1 MFTTLYENRDKKI
14 SQLIKLG
21 DCLGRSLRE
30 NVCLFS
36 IDGDNEVV
44 TYITES
50 SKVISGKYS
59 IGKDTVISGI
69 RIQDSSIFEDDTT
82 YQSFINE
89 KVSDFV
95 KSIYEDDYK
104 TADTSF
110 GQVLGL
116 WENRIK
122 FDNVQKKLQEKTKK
136 LDETQKIIESEE
148 FIRFLELQPQI
159 VDFLKKNYA
168 KVSKVPEIRNAVNLS
183 NSISKAFNLPA
194 TNYEDLEK
202 AGHYTLQEGVTSS
215 MYDMICR
222 QELVKKELLESKKE
236 FDTIWASNEA
246 IQKLASSIFESDDKV
261 VEALSEAIKEVPY
274 IALASKNNLYK
285 TFNSCLASVDGLGV
299 SDKDIQK
306 FASKIFEAKK
316 EVREYMIQSLNE
328 KFGVNVLNLQDPPS
342 FKSLV
347 NTQIIIFETLSR
359 LAKNGSVVK
368 KTLSELAESLKD
380 KSGVESIDVND
391 VIYEMFIQ
399 SGYAQVLD
407 ENRMMSKYATIN
419 FKRLASDLQ
428 DIAGVIGSMKDKLGI
443 DSQYESDENID
454 QEEMEAEPEEGED
467 MESEVEEP
475 TEEPEA
481 EMSSEVGGGEEEMTP
496 ETSPEMGQEIPS
508 ESPEMETPEEKEPD
522 QIKSDIAKLEQMIK
536 DLADELNM
544 EDSIIPEEEND

>member
-202 AGHYTLQEGVTSS
+202 TGHYTLQEGVTSS

-475 TEEPEA
+475 TEEPEV
-481 EMSSEVGGGEEEMTP
+481 EMPSEVGGEDEEMTP

-508 ESPEMETPEEKEPD
+508 ESPEIETPEEKEPD